1 MKKILFLCFSVL
13 FTNFIYSQ
21 VTVNAP
27 SSVEV
32 GVNNN
37 FGFTFL
43 PKSSEYPS
51 GSTSY
56 KLTSWFINDGSS
68 NMNNSGFG
76 SYSNNSQ
83 SLTFYSIS
91 GSQIVNFPIKWE
103 DTSNSLTSS
112 ISIKANVDYFIVNA
126 DGNTVPNGSRIHSS
140 IHTVNINRIFP
151 PTISSP
157 TILSCCNNPVTFSA
171 SNFGTANVFNW
182 TISGGTYT
190 GSGSSITVTPVAGNG
205 SVVASC
211 VVSRSSGL
219 STYTR
224 SSSRTVSRTARTATY
239 SVSNPPVFTY
249 TGSDYLCK
257 GTGRVFSIAPQ
268 CGLQS
273 VTWSAPNCTITGQGT
288 INATITPN
296 STVANGSILDI
307 SASVSYDG
315 GCNTQTQ
322 VTPFT
327 VFDGGNTTP
336 PLGTVSIS
344 ANPPNVP
351 LQNTSEWLTSFRMQK
366 GTSIN
371 YGNGIFVLNPS
382 VLQVESYGRT
392 ATVEVCYLNV
402 CSGNQSCANFQ
413 VWVPGIANWN
423 PYRMALTLDVN
434 KIEPQKVNTVYPNP
448 TNGLLT
454 IVFDKS
460 ISGTYQIFDL
470 TGRLIVQEGKI
481 NNQTELQLEL
491 SQKLI
496 SGTYILKVNT
506 ESNSFTDKIILNR

>member
-83 SLTFYSIS
+83 SLNTYSIGQS
-91 GSQIVNFPIKWE
+91 LSLNFPIKWE
-103 DTSNSLTSS
+103 DNSNSLTST
-112 ISIKANVDYFIVNA
+112 ISIITNVNYYGVVN
-126 DGNTVPNGSRIHSS
+126 GTNQLLGSRIHSKT
-140 IHTVNINRIFP
+140 HTVNINRIFT

-182 TISGGTYT
+182 SISGGSFT
-190 GSGSSITVTPVAGNG
+190 GSGSSITVTPSAGNG
-205 SVVASC
+205 SVFASC
-211 VVSRSSGL
+211 TVSRSSGL

-224 SSSRTVSRTARTATY
+224 SGSSTVSRTARTANYT
-239 SVSNPPVFTY
+239 VSSPPVYTY

-257 GTGRVFSIAPQ
+257 GSGRVFSIAPQ

-273 VTWSAPNCTITGQGT
+273 VTWSAPNCTIAGQGT
-288 INATITPN
+288 TNATITPN
-296 STVANGSILDI
+296 SIVPNGSIINI
-307 SASVSYDG
+307 SATVSYVGGCSVS
-315 GCNTQTQ
+315 TQ
-322 VTPFT
+322 VTPFI
-327 VFDGGNTTP
+327 VFGEGNTTP

-344 ANPPNVP
+344 ANPPNVS
-351 LQNTSEWLTSFRMQK
+351 LQNTSEWITSFKMQK
-366 GTSIN
+366 GTASN

-382 VLQVESYGRT
+382 VLQVEQYGRT
-392 ATVEVCYLNV
+392 ATVQVCYLNV
-402 CSGNQSCANFQ
+402 CNGNQSCTDLQ
-413 VWVPGIANWN
+413 VWVPGIAPWN
-423 PYRMALTLDVN
+423 PYKMANTKDKN
-434 KIEPQKVNTVYPNP
+434 KIEPQELNTVFPNP
-448 TNGLLT
+448 TNGVIT
-454 IVFDKS
+454 IAFEKNV
-460 ISGTYQIFDL
+460 SGTYQIVDM

-481 NNQTELQLEL
+481 NNQTELQIEL
-491 SQKLI
+491 SQKLK
-496 SGTYILKVNT
+496 SGIYILKVNT
-506 ESNSFTDKIILNR
+506 ENNSFTEKIILNR